1 MRTPKTLFQNKQG
14 RIRWSDTITLLVIG
28 LILYNFFNPFTEFVD
43 ALVKP
48 QTSPQAETNTD
59 MMITIQDIQS
69 SNEEISSI
77 IIIID
82 SDEIN
87 FLDYYDKELNRRTLP
102 QPKKGEMFE
111 AYFTKGKYIFISVGS
126 VESNNNF
133 VDIKELIPAEYHNQT
148 FYLDLNS
155 NPMLYR
161 KQFSTHLALHKPTSS
176 TVFVGDIDNTNSLTT
191 LTI

>member
-1 MRTPKTLFQNKQG
+1 MRNPKTLFQNKQG
-14 RIRWSDTITLLVIG
+14 RIQWTDPITLLVIG
-28 LILYNFFNPFTEFVD
+28 LILYTFFNPFKELVD
-43 ALVKP
+43 SFVKP

-59 MMITIQDIQS
+59 MTTIQAIQS

-82 SDEIN
+82 SDGIN
-87 FLDYYDKELNRRTLP
+87 FLDYYDKELNKRTLL

-111 AYFTKGKYIFISVGS
+111 AYFTKGRPIFILTETNSIV
-126 VESNNNF
+126 F
-133 VDIKELIPAEYHNQT
+133 DIEEIIPPEYYNQT
-148 FYLDLNS
+148 YYMDLNS

-176 TVFVGDIDNTNSLTT
+176 TMFIGDTDNINSLTT
-191 LTI
+191 LSI

>member
-1 MRTPKTLFQNKQG
+1 MITPKTLFQNKQG

-59 MMITIQDIQS
+59 MTTIQDIQS

-111 AYFTKGKYIFISVGS
+111 AYFTKGRPIFILAETNSGV
-126 VESNNNF
+126 F
-133 VDIKELIPAEYHNQT
+133 DIEEIIPPEYHNQT